1 MEYLQITVFLT
12 AMPLTTSFLWPEPRH
27 WLHLSKMRR
36 GKYGEKMREITAN
49 RLIAQGLVKHVS
61 WIWKRRRPHFL
72 KHCIYLKYQNRSF
85 QILTQLKISICPSAI
100 FTVSIY
106 RVSFDALL
114 RFPSSPGISF
124 QHFIWTAVH
133 FPQDLWNWTQKPRTR
148 TYYREIHFSFF
159 LRYEGF
165 YKRALLF
172 TQYFPPCPPHST
184 EVT

>member
-1 MEYLQITVFLT
+1 M
-12 AMPLTTSFLWPEPRH
+12 
-27 WLHLSKMRR
+27 
-36 GKYGEKMREITAN
+36 GEKMREITAN

-159 LRYEGF
+159 LRYGGF

-184 EVT
+184 EVN